1 MSTYTTSLGLEL
13 ITPGSQAGLWGNTTN
28 NTFTLID
35 QAITGV
41 TPISFAAA
49 SGSTYTLTDFNGA
62 ANESRSAVI
71 NITGTASGANTI
83 VVPNK
88 QKTYLVRNNTGQD
101 VVFRTASPS
110 ATYTVGAGYSIL
122 IFCDGNNNVFTGIAS
137 PGVGTL
143 SVNAG
148 GTGNTTFTAGFV
160 KSTGGTNA
168 LTSASTVNMAA
179 EVSGVLPVANGGT
192 GQSSLTSGALLVG
205 NGTGSM
211 AVLTGGVSGYVP
223 TWNGSTWVAA
233 APASAGV
240 TSVFGRTGAVTA
252 QSGDYS
258 SFYPTLSGTGATGTW
273 GISVSGNAATAT
285 SASTSANV
293 TATGS
298 NSITMT
304 TNSAARVTV
313 NSSGNVGIA
322 TTNPQRRLHVVGPS
336 GQVASFPTVGVKDVL
351 VLENN
356 DTNCNINGITN
367 GTGFGNFEIKG
378 TVTGASGP
386 YSSFTQAY
394 NSNSPYFSWALNG
407 SGKMFLN
414 NAGTLLVGTD
424 TNPVPSSTPRMA
436 LLADGGDALNIKQTV
451 DGNNMMNLWQ
461 TGSATFSAMVFQK
474 GSSPSTVGSITC
486 SPSGTTYN
494 TSSDYRLKESVQPM
508 QGALAK
514 IAKLNPVTFK
524 WKVDGSDG
532 QGFIAHELQAVIPD
546 AVTGEKDAV
555 YKDGAPKYQGVD
567 ASRIVATLVKAI
579 QELKAEVDA
588 LKAAK

>member
-62 ANESRSAVI
+62 ADESRSAVI

-168 LTSASTVNMAA
+168 LTSASTVNVAA

-192 GQSSLTSGALLVG
+192 GQNSLTSGALLVG
-205 NGTGSM
+205 NGTGAM
-211 AVLTGGVSGYVP
+211 AVLTGGVNGYVP

-233 APASAGV
+233 APSTGGIL
-240 TSVFGRTGAVTA
+240 SVFGRTGAITA

-273 GISVSGNAATAT
+273 GISISGNAATAT

-304 TNSAARVTV
+304 TNSSSRMTVT
-313 NSSGNVGIA
+313 SGGNVGIA

-336 GQVASFPTVGVKDVL
+336 GQVASFPTVGVRDVL

-356 DTNCNINGITN
+356 DTACNINAISSN
-367 GTGFGNFEIKG
+367 GQFDLKG
-378 TVTGASGP
+378 TVSGGTGPYANISSSYNGGTPFVSIATASGL
-386 YSSFTQAY
+386 SAY
-394 NSNSPYFSWALNG
+394 FISNSTYLGTSSNP
-407 SGKMFLN
+407 LN
-414 NAGTLLVGTD
+414 NA
-424 TNPVPSSTPRMA
+424 TPK
-436 LLADGGDALNIKQTV
+436 LGILADSGDAVNLKHTV
-451 DGNNMMNLWQ
+451 NGNNMFNLWQ
-461 TGSATFSAMVFQK
+461 TGTTTFAALTFYK
-474 GSSPSTVGSITC
+474 GDSQSTVGSVTC
-486 SPSGTTYN
+486 TPSGTTYN
-494 TSSDYRLKESVQPM
+494 TSSDYRLKENVQPM

-514 IAKLNPVTFK
+514 VAQLNPVTFK

-546 AVTGEKDAV
+546 AVTGEKNAV
-555 YKDGAPKYQGVD
+555 YKDGTPRYQGVD